1 MCSYINGSK
10 LLVVNPASR
19 SEVEN
24 LAASLCHMDEIRQHC
39 LLSNDE
45 LCHAIFGALSEIAS
59 VALLK
64 VFRHNV
70 SLIKNPSKVMLGTSS
85 RNSKKETYENDSIVR
100 INPFEVRGRYSR

>member
-1 MCSYINGSK
+1 
-10 LLVVNPASR
+10 
-19 SEVEN
+19 
-24 LAASLCHMDEIRQHC
+24 MDEIRQHC

-70 SLIKNPSKVMLGTSS
+70 SLIKNPSKVSCSELLQETA
-85 RNSKKETYENDSIVR
+85 RKKHMKTIR
-100 INPFEVRGRYSR
+100 